1 MRTWRFLPI
10 RVARGHGASRQPR
23 PLDTSLITARLV
35 TAVASLCAPSRTIT
49 WRDPG
54 CRKSVR
60 ATLRLRAWRAGPYL
74 RKPYTQQRV
83 GLVALITACGVGKK
97 TFGNCDENL
106 GFSITDP

>member
-1 MRTWRFLPI
+1 MRTRRKTPTFLPI

-35 TAVASLCAPSRTIT
+35 TAVTSLCAPSRTIT

-54 CRKSVR
+54 YRKSVR
-60 ATLRLRAWRAGPYL
+60 ATLRLRAWRARPHL

-83 GLVALITACGVGKK
+83 GLVALDTACGVGK
-97 TFGNCDENL
+97 EN
-106 GFSITDP
+106 FSGSVARF